1 MADFFTRTV
10 ERALGLAPVVRPDL
24 APLLSPSARAEGA
37 QPAAD
42 FAAGEAANISRSAN
56 RPAQPRPPVR
66 DGRGEERFHEPTEE
80 QDESPNPL
88 QQEIDETGRQRRG
101 GFAVERDLQTMAEG
115 EDIPFLRR
123 QSDSAVAVLRAFDA
137 QRIVARPAQAANPA
151 GEIPAVKDSGAA
163 SPAIH
168 VSIGRVEVRAI
179 AAPPPRSAVGERKT
193 ARGLTLEQYLR
204 ERNKGR
210 R

>member
-1 MADFFTRTV
+1 
-10 ERALGLAPVVRPDL
+10 
-24 APLLSPSARAEGA
+24 
-37 QPAAD
+37 
-42 FAAGEAANISRSAN
+42 
-56 RPAQPRPPVR
+56 
-66 DGRGEERFHEPTEE
+66 
-80 QDESPNPL
+80 
-88 QQEIDETGRQRRG
+88 
-101 GFAVERDLQTMAEG
+101 
-115 EDIPFLRR
+115 
-123 QSDSAVAVLRAFDA
+123 
-137 QRIVARPAQAANPA
+137 
-151 GEIPAVKDSGAA
+151 VKDSGAA